1 MHTEVM
7 GRRHIDEDQNERG
20 PYWAVQAPS
29 TRQSRASD
37 LRGSVRTQ
45 EYRERTDLPPEWQI
59 RETAAFSRAV
69 RTLPGRL

>member
-37 LRGSVRTQ
+37 LRDSVRTQ
-45 EYRERTDLPPEWQI
+45 EYRERTDLPGSGKFARRLPF
-59 RETAAFSRAV
+59 REQFGLCLAD
-69 RTLPGRL
+69 